1 MKNKNL
7 KNKSSN
13 KMKTASHLLVCGLV
27 LSSSVLP
34 VATALAEGVDQSTTP
49 QTAQTATQESTQPTQ
64 ESVAP
69 TQESTQP
76 TVESTTPEAEKEPE
90 VTAET
95 TPEVDENGMT
105 PEQVDIMKN
114 SMNPRAETRAET
126 GYVLVN
132 GFYYLNG
139 DTSNAPV
146 MDVTVNYVDQE
157 SGAVVGSQTQPKTGI
172 SSSVSSTLGL
182 AGLDTN
188 AYGIP
193 YDSGL
198 NVSDE
203 IYINGERTY
212 TFGTVSF
219 DTSTFMNMEDGSSKW
234 STGSAVL
241 SVPVSKHEAPTP
253 DPEEVSFTVRHVDE
267 NGKDIVAPSK
277 ETGLEGEGYWVS
289 AQGFTDYTL
298 KEGQQSE
305 YQGTFHKGM
314 GDITFHYVKNGETP
328 TEQGTVTVKHV
339 DIDTGKE
346 IHEATTEKGEVGADG
361 KLKEL
366 SVKGYT
372 FVPEKNEYGV
382 DTRTVVFQSEAQT
395 VTLRYKA
402 DATPEP
408 TEQGTVT
415 VKYVDAETNKEIKTA
430 TTLKGDVDTEFSV
443 ESPTIEGYS
452 FDKTAS
458 DKTTGKFTT
467 KAQTVTL
474 RYNKDEK
481 PVEQGTVT
489 VKYVDAE
496 TNKEIHDS
504 ATLKGNVGTD
514 FSVAVPTVDGYTFNK
529 SASDKLTG
537 TYTAKAQTVTVKF
550 DKDVTPEEDSKLRPV
565 LEQAIKDA
573 KPFVDKDKY
582 QAKYVDVLD
591 KAIKAGEKAL
601 ADNPAPKST
610 TRAKRDT
617 KAQDLDAVFQSNI
630 DAINTALKDVK
641 ANPVTPDP
649 EEQSGGAKV
658 FFVDRL
664 GQGISN
670 DYLEATGNV
679 GDTYSFDVNKIPEKL
694 TYGGRTFYLKKDYF
708 ESTVKAQLNGTLTK
722 EAKEIYVVYD
732 VEAPTPDPEQE
743 VTIDVN
749 FVDQDGDAVKESV
762 QIKGKKGDKYDLSK
776 YAVEIDGY
784 KLDKSKLPE
793 LTGVLGDENTQ
804 VTFHYTAVSEPVNPD
819 NNGNNNGSTDN
830 NSTDTGKTNHEGDW
844 KTGTDGNQSNT
855 VWSGYNPDKGDKLDK
870 NGNVVRP
877 NGDVVDKNGNVLPK
891 TGEQV
896 SPLLTLSGLG
906 VLLAGAL
913 GFFYKRNKGHKSTK

>member
-49 QTAQTATQESTQPTQ
+49 QTAQTATQESTQATQ

-76 TVESTTPEAEKEPE
+76 TVESTAPEVEKAPE
-90 VTAET
+90 VTTET

-114 SMNPRAETRAET
+114 SMNPRAEQRAET

-146 MDVTVNYVDQE
+146 MDVTVNYVDQAT
-157 SGAVVGSQTQPKTGI
+157 GAVVGSQTQSKTGI
-172 SSSVSSTLGL
+172 SNGVSSTLGL
-182 AGLDTN
+182 GGLDTN
-188 AYGIP
+188 VYGIP

-212 TFGTVSF
+212 TFGTVTF
-219 DTSTFMNMEDGSSKW
+219 DISTFMNTDNGSSKW

-253 DPEEVSFTVRHVDE
+253 EPEEVSFTVRHVDE
-267 NGKDIVAPSK
+267 NGKDIVSPAK

-305 YQGTFHKGM
+305 YQGTFQKGM

-361 KLKEL
+361 TLKEL

-372 FVPEKNEYGV
+372 FVPEKNEHGV
-382 DTRTVVFQSEAQT
+382 DTRKVVFQSEAQT

-402 DATPEP
+402 DAKPEP

-430 TTLKGDVDTEFSV
+430 TTLKGEVDTAFSV

-504 ATLKGNVGTD
+504 VTLKGNVGTD
-514 FSVAVPTVDGYTFNK
+514 FSVAVPSVDGYKFNK
-529 SASDKLTG
+529 SESDKLTG

-550 DKDVTPEEDSKLRPV
+550 DKDATPEEDSKLRPV

-601 ADNPAPKST
+601 LDNPAPKSRVKRAT
-610 TRAKRDT
+610 TDV
-617 KAQDLDAVFQSNI
+617 DAVFQANI

-641 ANPVTPDP
+641 DNPVTPDP
-649 EEQSGGAKV
+649 EEKSGGVKV

-776 YAVEIDGY
+776 YAVDIDGY

-804 VTFHYTAVSEPVNPD
+804 VTFHYTVVSEPVNPD

-830 NSTDTGKTNHEGDW
+830 NSTNTGKTNHEGDW
-844 KTGTDGNQSNT
+844 KTGTDGNQANT
-855 VWSGYNPDKGDKLDK
+855 IWSGKNPDGTSTKEDAKSTES
-870 NGNVVRP
+870 
-877 NGDVVDKNGNVLPK
+877 LPK

-906 VLLAGAL
+906 VLLAGAV